1 MELIRR
7 FSAEAWAAAL
17 QDWAWLPG
25 LTGARP
31 LVASSFGDAFL
42 QGPDGVWFLDVA
54 EGTLTREWDDVPA
67 LEAALNTRAGQDRF
81 LLAGLAVAAA
91 AAGMEP
97 AGDQIL
103 CWKTPPIL
111 GGDLTLANVEIGD
124 LAVSLSLAGQL
135 HRQVKDLPP
144 GAHIGSVTVVDA

>member
-25 LTGARP
+25 IVGARP

-42 QGPDGVWFLDVA
+42 QGADGVWFLDLV
-54 EGTLTREWDDVPA
+54 EGTLTREWDDAAA
-67 LEAALNTRAGQDRF
+67 LEAALNTRPGQDRY

-91 AAGMEP
+91 GAGLEP
-97 AGDQIL
+97 AGDQVL
-103 CWKTPPIL
+103 SWKTPPIL
-111 GGDLTLANVEIGD
+111 GGELSLDNVEISD
-124 LAVSLSLAGQL
+124 MVLSLTVAGQL

-144 GAHIGSVTVVDA
+144 GATVDGVLAEGG